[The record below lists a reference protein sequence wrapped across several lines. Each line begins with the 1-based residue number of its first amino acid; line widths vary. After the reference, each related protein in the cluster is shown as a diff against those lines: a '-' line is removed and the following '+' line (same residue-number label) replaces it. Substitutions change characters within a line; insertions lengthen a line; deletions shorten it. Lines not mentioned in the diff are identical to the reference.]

1 MPGILIIAALGLF
14 VWTTRRLSAGVKRNL
29 YQYENIRR
37 MGLLIFLG
45 VFLAWNTVNFIADL
59 KNGRPPSLYIMVMD
73 IKTSVGLFTL
83 FMFPV
88 AFVTSILVTVSN
100 INLLRKEGKTWK
112 NMLGLILGGFIC
124 VSTVLMVFGISSQPY
139 RNDFSALLIDY
150 LYYLYALIIAYLECI
165 LIGTITMGIIAAKHI
180 PHYDKDY
187 VIIPGCQIR
196 KDGSLTPLLRARV
209 DKALEFAAAQQEK
222 TGKAPAFV
230 VSGGKDADEIISEAD
245 AMGNYL
251 LSMGV
256 EDSRILKEN
265 QSRNTEEN
273 IRFSAGLIKQ
283 EKDPA
288 RIAFSTTNYH
298 VFRTGNIAWESGFDM
313 EGVGAGT
320 KSYFWINAFIREF
333 VATMVSEKKKH
344 LVTLGLLA
352 LALFLIQLYIY

>member
-1 MPGILIIAALGLF
+1 MSGILIIAALGLI
-14 VWTTRRLSAGVKRNL
+14 VWTTRRLIAGVKRNL

-45 VFLAWNTVNFIADL
+45 VFLVWNTVNFITDL
-59 KNGRPPSLYIMVMD
+59 KNGRPTSLYIMVMD
-73 IKTSVGLFTL
+73 IKDSVALFAL

-88 AFVTSILVTVSN
+88 ALITSVLVTVSN
-100 INLLRKEGKTWK
+100 AVLLKKEGRTWK
-112 NMLGLILGGFIC
+112 NLLGLILGGFIC
-124 VSTVLMVFGISSQPY
+124 ASTVFLVFGTSGQPY
-139 RNDFSALLIDY
+139 RNEFSAMLVDY

-165 LIGTITMGIIAAKHI
+165 LIGTIAMGIIAAKHI

-209 DKALEFAAAQQEK
+209 DRAMEFAAAQKEK
-222 TGKAPAFV
+222 TGKEPVFV
-230 VSGGKDADEIISEAD
+230 VSGGKGADEIISEAD
-245 AMGNYL
+245 AMRNYL
-251 LSMGV
+251 LTSGI
-256 EDSRILKEN
+256 EDSRIVNEN
-265 QSRNTEEN
+265 KSRNTEEN

-283 EKDPA
+283 EKNPA

-313 EGVGAGT
+313 EGVGAKT

-333 VATMVSEKKKH
+333 IATLVSEKKKH

-352 LALFLIQLYIY
+352 LALFLIQIYVY

>member
-1 MPGILIIAALGLF
+1 MSGILIIATLGLI
-14 VWTTRRLSAGVKRNL
+14 VWTTRRLIAGVKRNL

-45 VFLAWNTVNFIADL
+45 VFLIWNTVNFIIDL
-59 KNGRPPSLYIMVMD
+59 KNGRLTSLYIMVMD
-73 IKTSVGLFTL
+73 VKDSVAIFTL

-88 AFVTSILVTVSN
+88 ALITSVLVTVSN
-100 INLLRKEGKTWK
+100 AILLKKEGKTWK
-112 NMLGLILGGFIC
+112 NLLGLILGGFIC
-124 VSTVLMVFGISSQPY
+124 VSTVFLVVGTSSQPY
-139 RNDFSALLIDY
+139 RAEFFAMLTDY

-165 LIGTITMGIIAAKHI
+165 LIGTIAMGIIAAKHI

-209 DKALEFAAAQQEK
+209 DRAMEFAAAQKEK
-222 TGKAPAFV
+222 TGKEPVFV
-230 VSGGKDADEIISEAD
+230 VSGGKGADEIISEAD
-245 AMGNYL
+245 AMRNYL
-251 LSMGV
+251 LSSGI
-256 EDSRILKEN
+256 EDSRIVNEN
-265 QSRNTEEN
+265 KSRNTEEN

-283 EKDPA
+283 EKNPA

-313 EGVGAGT
+313 EGVGAKT

-333 VATMVSEKKKH
+333 IATLVSEKKKH
-344 LVTLGLLA
+344 LVTLSLLA
-352 LALFLIQLYIY
+352 LALFLIQIYVY